1 MQLMNEQTVLRLLH
15 ASEYASNFREL
26 AIGHFANL
34 YPKAS
39 PADLR
44 SAGDLIDALTTGAF
58 LVAGV
63 YPLETYARAVIVGTI
78 GGTILDDGTVRLP
91 SEGVCSSAPASDEQT
106 VLLFNLIETLYFK
119 TRIERGAARR
129 AQLME
134 RGNYGATPAIPQNE
148 DDRKRTIQE
157 AIDLLEATR
166 SAFKS
171 KLIMQAKE
179 KLRALL

>member
-1 MQLMNEQTVLRLLH
+1 MQLMNERTTRRLLH
-15 ASEYASNFREL
+15 APEYASNFREL
-26 AIGHFANL
+26 AIDHFARI

-44 SAGDLIDALTTGAF
+44 SAGDLVDALVTGAF

-63 YPLETYARAVIVGTI
+63 HPLETYARAVVVGAI
-78 GGTILDDGTVRLP
+78 GGTNLDNGTVSLP
-91 SEGVCSSAPASDEQT
+91 SERVLSSASDKQT

-134 RGNYGATPAIPQNE
+134 RGDYGATPAIPQNE

-166 SAFKS
+166 DSFKS
-171 KLIMQAKE
+171 KLVMQAKE